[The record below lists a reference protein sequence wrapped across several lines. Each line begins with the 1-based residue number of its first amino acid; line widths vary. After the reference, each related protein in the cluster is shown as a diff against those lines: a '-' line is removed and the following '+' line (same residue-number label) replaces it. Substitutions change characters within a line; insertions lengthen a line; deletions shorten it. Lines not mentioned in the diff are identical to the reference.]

1 MKKLGR
7 VLLITAGALLAL
19 LAVTLVAVNLY
30 VQSEGTQ
37 ARIQQ
42 ELSQRLGA
50 TLRIERI
57 SVTPWW
63 GLKLTGIT
71 MPQSDPSVQ
80 GDFLKADTFR
90 LRIRFLSL
98 FSRQLIIKEVSLV
111 RPTVLWSQNASG
123 KWRLPTRDS
132 QQETHAAIAASEL
145 PATVAPDSVGAA
157 PGPSQSPVAR
167 DPVEAA
173 AATSPARPIMPSQP
187 EPATTADFTP
197 EVRRVTLTNGTF
209 RFLDV
214 RGKPVATFEDVDFRS
229 SLRSATALRGN
240 ASIAKI
246 SLRNRFFLEQ
256 LESPLR
262 YDPSA
267 LEFSQITARA
277 GGGEITGFYSMN
289 PAGPGSPFDVNV
301 KFRDVQADRVVSDAG
316 GPAGMVKGRIE
327 GELEAAGKTADPNA
341 LAGVG
346 QIYLRDGEV
355 RQYSLL
361 VALGQLLQIDEL
373 RQLHF
378 DEAHV
383 KYHIAPGVVTIDEML
398 LSSANIRLSA
408 TGTIT
413 FAGKMRLE
421 SQLAITEAIRD
432 RLFSVI
438 RTNFQPSEPPGY
450 SAVHFQVSGTVDRPK
465 TNLMDKVVGGQLDD
479 LGGVIEGL
487 FGGKKS
493 KRPKKG
499 KPADQQSQQP
509 KVTPAPD
516 GTEAAS
522 PEPTSSPSA

>member
-1 MKKLGR
+1 M
-7 VLLITAGALLAL
+7 LAL
-19 LAVTLVAVNLY
+19 LAVALVAVNLY

-80 GDFLKADTFR
+80 GDFLRADTFR

-111 RPTVLWSQNASG
+111 HPTVLWSQNASG
-123 KWRLPTRDS
+123 KWRLPTMRDA
-132 QQETHAAIAASEL
+132 QQETPAAAPASE
-145 PATVAPDSVGAA
+145 PRATVAPDSVGAE
-157 PGPSQSPVAR
+157 PSQSPVAR
-167 DPVEAA
+167 DPVEPAT
-173 AATSPARPIMPSQP
+173 AATSPAGPITPSP
-187 EPATTADFTP
+187 PGPATTTGFTP
-197 EVRRVTLTNGTF
+197 EVRRVTLRNGTF
-209 RFLDV
+209 RFLDA

-229 SLRSATALRGN
+229 SLRSGTALRGN

-262 YDPSA
+262 YDPAA
-267 LEFSQITARA
+267 LEFSQISARA

-289 PAGPGSPFDVNV
+289 PAEPGSPFDVNV

-316 GPAGMVKGRIE
+316 GPPGMVKGRIE

-346 QIYLRDGEV
+346 EIYLRDGEV

-373 RQLHF
+373 RQLRF

-398 LSSANIRLSA
+398 FSSANIRLSA

-450 SAVHFQVSGTVDRPK
+450 SAVHFQVRGTVDRPK
-465 TNLMDKVVGGQLDD
+465 TNLMDKIVGGQLND

-487 FGGKKS
+487 LGGKKKS

-499 KPADQQSQQP
+499 EPADQQSQQP
-509 KVTPAPD
+509 HQPQEGAPSPS

-522 PEPTSSPSA
+522 PGPASSPSP